1 MTNRLA
7 PPPYVVLAKR
17 ATAGTNPA
25 DGDDL
30 ANVNVAPLP
39 DRAMCWAANTLYQLD
54 KSQTGTTILVG
65 TVALQVAPNNGGGL
79 WLPISGEGAT
89 ALSFTI
95 SKPSSS
101 ATGAFPDNNTWTAFP
116 NLAWTTEGAASI
128 LPFTKND
135 NGLVLTYAGPDKY
148 FLVQIYGT
156 FLHALAVPGDPDG
169 YADLVVDLNA
179 TLLGTTTLIGYNGSG
194 PFGEYIS
201 AASRAFVS
209 QQSKI
214 LLTSG
219 DTIQPVARR
228 AATGATANDATLS
241 LFRMTVQEL
250 EAA

>member
-79 WLPISGEGAT
+79 WLPISGAAAT
-89 ALSFTI
+89 ALSFTVT
-95 SKPSSS
+95 KPAGGNIGS
-101 ATGAFPDNNTWTAFP
+101 FPDDNTWTAWP
-116 NLAWTTEGAASI
+116 NAVYTIEGAASI
-128 LPFTKND
+128 LPFAINN
-135 NGLVLTYAGPDKY
+135 NGCILTYSGPDKY
-148 FLVQIYGT
+148 FLIRAYTT
-156 FLHALAVPGDPDG
+156 FAAGQAALAGFVRT
-169 YADLVVDLNA
+169 AIDLNS
-179 TLLGTTTLIGYNGSG
+179 TVLGLTTTLPYEG
-194 PFGEYIS
+194 
-201 AASRAFVS
+201 RATLAEAITAVS
-209 QQSKI
+209 YAQPYTESKL

-219 DTIQPVARR
+219 DTIRPVAARSFDGATGI
-228 AATGATANDATLS
+228 AATINN
-241 LFRMTVQEL
+241 FRMTVQEL